1 MKVPL
6 FLYYMEK
13 EVYFNEVIDLLNPER
28 LDFFEE
34 ELQIIS
40 DVFYKNGVE
49 VMLCFNFFKMILQ
62 TRELLYK
69 YNLHLFYEPFIS
81 SDKVELIWQS
91 FKITDGVQTKLEV
104 FYDRNYSLIRIE
116 DNISALFY

>member
-1 MKVPL
+1 
-6 FLYYMEK
+6 MEK
-13 EVYFNEVIDLLNPER
+13 EAHLNEIKILLNSEKF
-28 LDFFEE
+28 DFFDD

-49 VMLCFNFFKMILQ
+49 VKLCFSFFKLILQ

-69 YNLHLFYEPFIS
+69 YNLHLVYEPFNSKDTEDIN
-81 SDKVELIWQS
+81 WQS

-104 FYDRNYSLIRIE
+104 FYSSIYSFMRIE
-116 DNISALFY
+116 DNISALYF

>member
-13 EVYFNEVIDLLNPER
+13 EAYLNEIKVLLNMEK

-49 VMLCFNFFKMILQ
+49 VKLCFNFFKLILE
-62 TRELLYK
+62 TRNLLYK
-69 YNLHLFYEPFIS
+69 YNLHLDYEPFNS
-81 SDKVELIWQS
+81 SDKVDLNWQS
-91 FKITDGVQTKLEV
+91 FGISDGILIKLEV
-104 FYDRNYSLIRIE
+104 FYDRNYSFMRIE

>member
-13 EVYFNEVIDLLNPER
+13 EVYLSEIKDLLNSEKF
-28 LDFFEE
+28 DFFEE

-49 VMLCFNFFKMILQ
+49 IKLCFNFFKLILQ

-69 YNLHLFYEPFIS
+69 YNLHLIYEPFIS
-81 SDKVELIWQS
+81 SNKEEISWQS
-91 FKITDGVQTKLEV
+91 FKITDGVQIKLEV
-104 FYDRNYSLIRIE
+104 FYNRNYSLIRIE